1 MLHGLLEFGSSPPP
15 RLFLHKNSFLMM
27 RLLNKSQGPSQV
39 HGHNAWLMHEVALT
53 SLFGLCMGG
62 QWLGNYFIHRLF
74 FKQCKRERELATNY
88 CGCDKVEFSYS
99 LLGPKIMNSWSPL
112 LH

>member
-1 MLHGLLEFGSSPPP
+1 MLHGLLEFGSSPPL

-74 FKQCKRERELATNY
+74 LNNARENVNLLQTIVVVTRLSFLIPYLAQ
-88 CGCDKVEFSYS
+88 K
-99 LLGPKIMNSWSPL
+99 L
-112 LH
+112 

>member
-74 FKQCKRERELATNY
+74 LNNARENVNLLQTIVVVTRLSFLIPYLAQ
-88 CGCDKVEFSYS
+88 K
-99 LLGPKIMNSWSPL
+99 L
-112 LH
+112 